1 MNGRSFTPFRIM
13 GSTIHLFGSR
23 VNAIVKNDQKV
34 LKEKIIEGSS
44 FDYKEAIQELEDSSY
59 YASSI
64 VMDSFYNPESLYPK
78 NITNFTDLYSY
89 FDEFGEWR
97 GSFFYSEYDFNP
109 RLDGPYYNPFYG
121 SNVPSPSTIST
132 FFVLLLIQKK
142 SRSRK

>member
-1 MNGRSFTPFRIM
+1 M
-13 GSTIHLFGSR
+13 GSTVHLFGSR
-23 VNAIVKNDQKV
+23 INAIVKNDQKV
-34 LKEKIIEGSS
+34 LKEKIIDGSS
-44 FDYKEAIQELEDSSY
+44 FDYKESRQELKDSSY
-59 YASSI
+59 YASGI

-97 GSFFYSEYDFNP
+97 GGFFYSEYDFNP
-109 RLDGPYYNPFYG
+109 RLDGSYYNTFYG
-121 SNVPSPSTIST
+121 SSVPSPSTISI